1 VETAVYYQRNL
12 QKINRICRQNMT
24 DDDIWKCAMSRL
36 GWYAKETGNVINF
49 LISPKLLSQPNAKT
63 GRPGL
68 VDSMKYYLRKL

>member
-1 VETAVYYQRNL
+1 
-12 QKINRICRQNMT
+12 MT

-63 GRPGL
+63 GRLGL

>member
-1 VETAVYYQRNL
+1 
-12 QKINRICRQNMT
+12 MT